1 MKTRSHGID
10 FISFLFILLFV
21 YAAASKLMDM
31 EKFRAQAGQS
41 PLIYPVANLVIWTV
55 PLLEILISIL
65 LIIPRSRLLGF
76 YSSFG
81 LMVLFS
87 SYIVILLR
95 FSDFVPCSCGGVLEK
110 MTWTQHLVFNIAFV
124 LLGLAGIILEVKQEA
139 LLTEK
144 NQ

>member
-1 MKTRSHGID
+1 MKARSHSID

-21 YAAASKLMDM
+21 YAAVSKLMDM
-31 EKFRAQAGQS
+31 EKFRVQAGQS

-55 PLLEILISIL
+55 PLLEILISVL
-65 LIIPRSRLLGF
+65 LIIPRFRLLGL
-76 YSSFG
+76 YSGFG

-110 MTWTQHLVFNIAFV
+110 MSWTQHLVFNIVFV
-124 LLGLAGIILEVKQEA
+124 LLGLVGIILEVKQEP
-139 LLTEK
+139 LLAEK
-144 NQ
+144 N